1 MGWPELAGQTSVK
14 KGFLD
19 PIIALLRWIW
29 DRLERTLLLALKI
42 VFPSRFI
49 SPLGFLGM
57 LTVIVFLILGV
68 TGALLLFHFQPIFG
82 DCPPAAPNTTYVPAA
97 TCNAAYNSVASITNQ
112 VNWGFLIRNIHYQ
125 ASNAMVL
132 LAVMHMFYQYFA
144 GRYKLRYEILWVTG
158 IILGVVTIIEA
169 YTGYDLIV
177 NIRGQLAINIGRT
190 LTFYSPVIGADLAR
204 IIFGFS
210 FDDLAIRFYAFHV
223 FIIPIIMLAIMAV
236 HLPRNL
242 VLDIPVASAITGI
255 ILIMGGLF
263 PVDVG
268 IKYNP
273 LAQTQIT
280 FPEWY
285 FTSLYSF
292 IRAKGLP
299 PFISGAIIPTIFVL
313 IFTVAPFFDRG
324 RKIAMID
331 RPFWVA
337 LGVASLGQIAIVTV
351 WGFRAANPLVALTD
365 PGQLVIDPTLFFGSL
380 LLAIALGYGFVYAFV
395 RWRRAKVDALRAA
408 RKPIPFRRLQPYM
421 FSKSEV
427 YSLLG
432 GLLLLQAFLDV
443 SIFRALIEN
452 LNNFVLLEIGMV
464 LVAFAAAVHIYR
476 ISSQAK

>member
-1 MGWPELAGQTSVK
+1 MGQRELAGQTSAK
-14 KGFLD
+14 KGVID

-29 DRLERTLLLALKI
+29 DRLERTLLLAIKL

-82 DCPPAAPNTTYVPAA
+82 DCPPAAPNSTYVPAA
-97 TCNAAYNSVASITNQ
+97 TCNSAFNSVSSINNQ

-169 YTGYDLIV
+169 YTGYDLIF
-177 NIRGQLAINIGRT
+177 NIRGQLAINIGQT
-190 LTFYSPVIGADLAR
+190 LTYYTPVLGANLAQ

-210 FDDLAIRFYAFHV
+210 FNDLTIRFYAFHV
-223 FIIPIIMLAIMAV
+223 FIIP
-236 HLPRNL
+236 
-242 VLDIPVASAITGI
+242 G
-255 ILIMGGLF
+255 
-263 PVDVG
+263 
-268 IKYNP
+268 
-273 LAQTQIT
+273 
-280 FPEWY
+280 
-285 FTSLYSF
+285 
-292 IRAKGLP
+292 
-299 PFISGAIIPTIFVL
+299 IFVL
-313 IFTVAPFFDRG
+313 IFTLVPFFDRG

-351 WGFRAANPLVALTD
+351 WGFRASNPFQPLLSEE
-365 PGQLVIDPTLFFGSL
+365 QLLIDPALFAGSL
-380 LLAIALGYGFVYAFV
+380 LIATALAYGFVYAFV
-395 RWRRAKVDALRAA
+395 RWRRAKLDALRAA
-408 RKPIPFRRLQPYM
+408 KKPIPYRKVQPY
-421 FSKSEV
+421 FLSKGEA

-432 GLLLLQAFLDV
+432 GLVLLQAFLDLA
-443 SIFRALIEN
+443 IFRAFVDT
-452 LNNFVLLEIGMV
+452 LNNFALLEIGMV
-464 LVAFAAAVHIYR
+464 FVAFAATVHIYR
-476 ISSQAK
+476 VSVQVKY

>member
-1 MGWPELAGQTSVK
+1 MAAPSSKK
-14 KGFLD
+14 KGVLD
-19 PIIALLRWIW
+19 PIIALLKWTW
-29 DRLERTLLLALKI
+29 ERLERTLLLGLKI

-49 SPLGFLGM
+49 SPMGFLGM
-57 LTVIVFLILGV
+57 LTLIVFIILGV
-68 TGALLLFHFQPIFG
+68 TGALLLFHFTPFFG
-82 DCPPAAPNTTYVPAA
+82 SCPPAPANVTYIPTA
-97 TCNAAYNSVASITNQ
+97 TCNQAYNSVQSINNN
-112 VNWGFLIRNIHYQ
+112 VAWGSIIRNIHYH

-132 LAVMHMFYQYFA
+132 LAVMHMFYQYFG

-158 IILGVVTIIEA
+158 IILGVVTVIEA
-169 YTGYDLIV
+169 YTGYDLIF
-177 NIRGQLAINIGRT
+177 NIRGQLAINIGQT

-210 FDDLAIRFYAFHV
+210 FNDLAIRFYAFHV

-268 IKYNP
+268 VKYDPNVE
-273 LAQTQIT
+273 TQIT

-285 FTSLYSF
+285 FTSLYAF
-292 IRAKGLP
+292 IRVRGLAP
-299 PFISGAIIPTIFVL
+299 LIAGAIIPTIFIL

-351 WGFRAANPLVALTD
+351 WGFRAADPLVALTG

-380 LLAIALGYGFVYAFV
+380 LLAIALGYGFVYAYV
-395 RWRRAKVDALRAA
+395 RWRRGKIDALRAA

-432 GLLLLQAFLDV
+432 GLLLFQAFLDV
-443 SIFRALIEN
+443 SIFRALVEN

>member
-1 MGWPELAGQTSVK
+1 MGMRGLAAQTRK
-14 KGFLD
+14 KAGVLD

-29 DRLERTLLLALKI
+29 DRLERTLLLAVKI

-57 LTVIVFLILGV
+57 LTVIVFIILGV
-68 TGALLLFHFQPIFG
+68 TGALLLFHFQPLFG
-82 DCPPAAPNTTYVPAA
+82 DCPPAAANTSYVPSP
-97 TCNAAYNSVASITNQ
+97 TCNQAFNSVASINNQ
-112 VNWGFLIRNIHYQ
+112 VDWGFLIRNIHYQ

-144 GRYKLRYEILWVTG
+144 GRYKLRYEMLWVTG
-158 IILGVVTIIEA
+158 IILGVITVIEA
-169 YTGYDLIV
+169 YTGYDLIF
-177 NIRGQLAINIGRT
+177 NIRGQLAINIGQT
-190 LTFYSPVIGADLAR
+190 LTYYSPVIGANLAQ

-210 FDDLAIRFYAFHV
+210 FNDLAIRFYAFHV

-242 VLDIPVASAITGI
+242 VLDIPVASAITGV

-268 IKYNP
+268 VKYDPN
-273 LAQTQIT
+273 LATQIT

-285 FTSLYSF
+285 FTSLYAF
-292 IRAKGLP
+292 IRVHGLN
-299 PFISGAIIPTIFVL
+299 PFIAGAIIPAIFVI
-313 IFTVAPFFDRG
+313 IFLVAPFFDRG

-331 RPFWVA
+331 RPFWIA

-351 WGFRAANPLVALTD
+351 WGFRAANPLVALQNEN
-365 PGQLVIDPTLFFGSL
+365 QLVIDPTLFAGSL
-380 LLAIALGYGFVYAFV
+380 LIATALAYGSIYAFV
-395 RWRRAKVDALRAA
+395 RWRRAKIDALRAA
-408 RKPIPFRRLQPYM
+408 RKPLPFRRLQPYI

-427 YSLLG
+427 YSLVG
-432 GLLLLQAFLDV
+432 GLLLLQGFLDIA
-443 SIFRALIEN
+443 IFRALLDN

-464 LVAFAAAVHIYR
+464 LVAFAATVHIYR
-476 ISSQAK
+476 VANQSK